1 MAKYNQWNIG
11 QLPEIEYPKNSQR
24 SVSAWQRIG
33 YKPRPDETPIGAVK
47 GEHKR
52 YFAVWDDT
60 QVTIIPGAAARVRR
74 EQYHAYL
81 FRRRVYERHKD
92 QIRLLHA
99 GNPDDAL
106 MFVSELMEMETLWAL
121 GGLITIPQKQ
131 YLFDALVVSD
141 AHKDSKPIAPAIL
154 KMERE

>member
-47 GEHKR
+47 GEYKR

-74 EQYHAYL
+74 DQYHAYL
-81 FRRRVYERHKD
+81 FRLRVWGRFREKICSLHQDDPD
-92 QIRLLHA
+92 Q
-99 GNPDDAL
+99 AL
-106 MFVSELMEMETLWAL
+106 MFVSELMEDLSLWQL
-121 GGLITIPQKQ
+121 GVLVVTPAKQ
-131 YLFDALVVSD
+131 YQFDKLVVTDALKTV
-141 AHKDSKPIAPAIL
+141 KPIAPALL
-154 KMERE
+154 KAEQD